1 MAINFLKKLEAL
13 IDNMTPEEKA
23 RHEYL
28 LKGPA
33 EKPKGWLSIEE
44 HLPVWKAVDF
54 EQGYTSVKVKNSE
67 GETGYS
73 QCADH
78 NMWYYLMKDSGV
90 THWWND

>member
-28 LKGPA
+28 LKSS

-44 HLPVWKAVDF
+44 HLPVWKAKDF
-54 EQGYTSVKVKNSE
+54 EKGYTTVRVRYSTGRS
-67 GETGYS
+67 GYS
-73 QCADH
+73 QCTDH
-78 NMWYYLMKDSGV
+78 NMWYHIMKDSGV